1 MREKGIPWY
10 PLFLLMMKKTLICIV
25 VLLLFGIAQASEKR
39 VDVPIG
45 DSPSLGPDD
54 APITIIEFIDF
65 Q

>member
-1 MREKGIPWY
+1 
-10 PLFLLMMKKTLICIV
+10 MMKKALICIV

-39 VDVPIG
+39 VDVSVG
-45 DSPSLGPDD
+45 DSPFLGPED

>member
-1 MREKGIPWY
+1 
-10 PLFLLMMKKTLICIV
+10 MMKKTLICIV
-25 VLLLFGIAQASEKR
+25 VLLVFGIAQASEKR